1 MDVQVD
7 EVNGEMA
14 LLDLEAMQKEI
25 MRMVMARMAE
35 EKRLQGRRDE
45 ESKLRRSA
53 SDRPEEVA

>member
-7 EVNGEMA
+7 EVNGEVA
-14 LLDLEAMQKEI
+14 LLDLDAMQKEI
-25 MRMVMARMAE
+25 ARMVMARMAE
-35 EKRLQGRRDE
+35 EKRLQDRREE

>member
-7 EVNGEMA
+7 EVNGDVT
-14 LLDLEAMQKEI
+14 LLDLDAMQKEI
-25 MRMVMARMAE
+25 VRMVMVRMTE
-35 EKRLQGRRDE
+35 EKRLQDRRDD

>member
-7 EVNGEMA
+7 EVNGDVT

-25 MRMVMARMAE
+25 ARMVMARMAE
-35 EKRLQGRRDE
+35 EKRLQDRRDD

>member
-7 EVNGEMA
+7 EVNGEVA
-14 LLDLEAMQKEI
+14 LFDLEAMQKQI
-25 MRMVMARMAE
+25 ARMVMARIAE
-35 EKRLQGRRDE
+35 EKRLQDRREE